1 MSHIVTATTEI
12 ENPDP
17 NLLQQAVGFV
27 AQQHSGGEVRTFYR
41 TYEGEEVSA
50 ALAIATSKM
59 HRGMAIETQD
69 GKLTFVGDGWGY
81 RQHYAEVQRQIIQT
95 YVSLATM
102 QALANL
108 GYQVT
113 TEDGEE
119 AGQIVIS
126 GVTYA

>member
-1 MSHIVTATTEI
+1 MSHIVQATTEI

-17 NLLQQAVGFV
+17 NLLHQAVGFV
-27 AQQHSGGEVRTFYR
+27 AQQHTGGEIRTFYR
-41 TYEGEEVSA
+41 TYQGEEVSTP
-50 ALAIATSKM
+50 LAIATSKM
-59 HRGMAIETQD
+59 HRGMAIETKN
-69 GKLTFVGDGWGY
+69 GKLTFTGDSWSY
-81 RQHYAEVQRQIIQT
+81 RQHYAEVQQQIVQA